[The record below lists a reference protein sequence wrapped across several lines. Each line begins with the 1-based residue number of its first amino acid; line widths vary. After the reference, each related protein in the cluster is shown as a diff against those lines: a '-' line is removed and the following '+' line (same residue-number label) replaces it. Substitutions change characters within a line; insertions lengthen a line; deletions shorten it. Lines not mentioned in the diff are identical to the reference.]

1 MGAYSRK
8 FDEIL
13 KFLLGYFL
21 NNFII
26 FHKIGICNI
35 PNHIFFVKYTLLQH
49 TNEIL
54 TVSKIC
60 YAKYHRPYS
69 DKGKY
74 QKCQK
79 LVEIVDFSK
88 SSYFNDI
95 TPNECY

>member
-1 MGAYSRK
+1 MGAYIRK